1 MLINNSIIWLGLFFV
16 FLFLEIMSVS
26 LITIWF
32 AISSLIVFVL
42 SYFIISTKIQILI
55 FSIISLALFIS
66 IKPLFNKIKYSEE
79 KINGIGDEVKI
90 LKIEEYNYV
99 VSYKGI
105 EWNAKSEN
113 LNEYKVGEV
122 VKIKRFEGNNI
133 II

>member
-79 KINGIGDEVKI
+79 KN
-90 LKIEEYNYV
+90 
-99 VSYKGI
+99 
-105 EWNAKSEN
+105 
-113 LNEYKVGEV
+113 
-122 VKIKRFEGNNI
+122 
-133 II
+133 